1 MINLLI
7 VGKLKYNRYIIIVN
21 YAKNKNLYKEGEKID
36 ETWISASHR
45 LRWSVQPADS

>member
-21 YAKNKNLYKEGEKID
+21 YAKNKYLYRRREN
-36 ETWISASHR
+36 
-45 LRWSVQPADS
+45 